1 MRGGGRRDLDAPGI
15 EPTAEVHR
23 LHPVQPATPHPMAE
37 LGNRD
42 DPRADAAHDGEE
54 VADVVVVAVGDQGKV
69 EAADVT
75 QPGRAERVA
84 VSPRV
89 NDDLAPLRAGQPE
102 CRMPEEGHLSATG
115 GTHVPHGP
123 GLGGG
128 RQGGRPI
135 TVLTRCKRPAAGRE
149 RGADVDHDNAQLA
162 ALRLTVPGQPKCSW
176 EHEMMTGTDHLRNYA
191 PRPRASPSPPRPTSK
206 SSSAFSGTPQP
217 RRPSTPTPD
226 SS

>member
-1 MRGGGRRDLDAPGI
+1 
-15 EPTAEVHR
+15 
-23 LHPVQPATPHPMAE
+23 MAE

-42 DPRADAAHDGEE
+42 GPRADAAHDGEE
-54 VADVVVVAVGDQGKV
+54 VAEVVVVAVGDQGNV
-69 EAADVT
+69 EGADVT
-75 QPGRAERVA
+75 QPRRAERVA

-176 EHEMMTGTDHLRNYA
+176 EHEMMTGARTT
-191 PRPRASPSPPRPTSK
+191 SRPTRH
-206 SSSAFSGTPQP
+206 GLEP
-217 RRPSTPTPD
+217 RRRRRGQRQSRPAHSRHASAAITLDIYAGLFDGDLDAVADRLDQAATQDADPVRTRGPGGRG
-226 SS
+226 